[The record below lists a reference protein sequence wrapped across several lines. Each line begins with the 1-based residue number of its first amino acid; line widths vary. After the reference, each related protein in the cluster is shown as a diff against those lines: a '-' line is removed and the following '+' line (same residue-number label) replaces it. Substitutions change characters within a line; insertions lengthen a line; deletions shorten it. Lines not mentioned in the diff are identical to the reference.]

1 MKTYIILPIL
11 TIFISLLSSC
21 AKNSDRSIQGYVE
34 TRLLYIA
41 SPVDGTLNK
50 LYIHR
55 GEQIKAHQ
63 TLFSL
68 EQQPQLAN
76 LQQAKANLASQRAT
90 LANLQHGQR
99 ETVLAAIR
107 AQIAQA
113 KARVTL
119 SQSQLRRSEKLYRKA
134 AIDKNSYQEAQ
145 TNYKEAMQTLLEY
158 QANLAENTQGS
169 RKQLIRAQMATVRS
183 AIAKVHQ
190 AEWYLKQKAVRATQN
205 AQVFD
210 VYFRPGEFVPQ
221 ATAVLSLFTPQN
233 LHVIFYLPEP
243 KLSQIKLGELVNVTC
258 DGCQLAYTARIN

>member
-68 EQQPQLAN
+68 EQQPQLAD

-183 AIAKVHQ
+183 AIAKV
-190 AEWYLKQKAVRATQN
+190 L
-205 AQVFD
+205 
-210 VYFRPGEFVPQ
+210 
-221 ATAVLSLFTPQN
+221 
-233 LHVIFYLPEP
+233 
-243 KLSQIKLGELVNVTC
+243 
-258 DGCQLAYTARIN
+258 

>member
-1 MKTYIILPIL
+1 
-11 TIFISLLSSC
+11 
-21 AKNSDRSIQGYVE
+21 
-34 TRLLYIA
+34 
-41 SPVDGTLNK
+41 
-50 LYIHR
+50 
-55 GEQIKAHQ
+55 
-63 TLFSL
+63 
-68 EQQPQLAN
+68 
-76 LQQAKANLASQRAT
+76 
-90 LANLQHGQR
+90 
-99 ETVLAAIR
+99 
-107 AQIAQA
+107 
-113 KARVTL
+113 
-119 SQSQLRRSEKLYRKA
+119 
-134 AIDKNSYQEAQ
+134 
-145 TNYKEAMQTLLEY
+145 MQTLLEY

-258 DGCQLAYTARIN
+258 DGCQRAYTARINYISPQAEYAPPVIYSRDNNDKLVFAIKAKLLKRNNTLHPGAPVYISLNTATK